1 LSKGIQDLEQR
12 FLSESD
18 KDFLNMIIDS
28 IMKGQRVQVK
38 KIKAMQQEI
47 AANSLNK
54 QNANSKGQENHIL
67 NPNLSNKDKENIK
80 NIHSMMG
87 DTYSRKHV
95 EKVYVSFGKDF
106 D

>member
-1 LSKGIQDLEQR
+1 MSQGIKDLEQR

-18 KDFLNMIIDS
+18 KDFLNMIIQS

-38 KIKAMQQEI
+38 KIKALQQERAPNI
-47 AANSLNK
+47 LNK

-80 NIHSMMG
+80 NIHELMG
-87 DTYSRKHV
+87 
-95 EKVYVSFGKDF
+95 E
-106 D
+106 